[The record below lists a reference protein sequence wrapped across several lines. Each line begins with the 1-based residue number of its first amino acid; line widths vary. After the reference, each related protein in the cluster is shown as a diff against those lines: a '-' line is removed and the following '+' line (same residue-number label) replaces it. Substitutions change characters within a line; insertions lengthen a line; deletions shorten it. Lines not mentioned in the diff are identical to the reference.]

1 MAPERPPKPK
11 LPQAP
16 VLPLPGRVSEAWFPA
31 HRKLSAFQGFCR
43 KASELLRDFFCGI
56 VAVVDKGPEGSV
68 MISNASP
75 PGPSP
80 IIRLLQYAWVSC
92 LKGLLA
98 SLLLVG
104 SPARHG
110 SSVTMSFAL
119 VSVVVQEG

>member
-1 MAPERPPKPK
+1 M
-11 LPQAP
+11 
-16 VLPLPGRVSEAWFPA
+16 
-31 HRKLSAFQGFCR
+31 
-43 KASELLRDFFCGI
+43 
-56 VAVVDKGPEGSV
+56 VDKGPEGSV
-68 MISNASP
+68 MISNAS